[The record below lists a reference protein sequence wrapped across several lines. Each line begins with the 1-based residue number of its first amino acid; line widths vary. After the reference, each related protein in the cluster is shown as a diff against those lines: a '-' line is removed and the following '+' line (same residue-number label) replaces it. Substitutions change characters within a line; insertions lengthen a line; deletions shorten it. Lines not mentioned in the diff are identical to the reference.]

1 MKSKSIAALVAT
13 AGLIWGT
20 AHAAPDVSKASPED
34 PGVVVLELGPIPG
47 VEPGSAQEQ
56 AIMAAVVQQLL
67 EAVQT
72 DQGNVEVEYVP
83 QPAGQRI

>member
-1 MKSKSIAALVAT
+1 MKSKLVAALVAS

-20 AHAAPDVSKASPED
+20 AHAAPDVSEASPED

-47 VEPGSAQEQ
+47 VEPGSEQEQ
-56 AIMAAVVQQLL
+56 AIVAAIVQQLL
-67 EAVQT
+67 EGMQA

-83 QPAGQRI
+83 QPEGQRI